1 MELVEV
7 EILTQTITAQY
18 GVLSQG
24 DILRTSAAFARH
36 LVKDAFAAKYVHGKD
51 DAPVVTRSELD
62 AALAGLPGEN
72 SDPEYVIR
80 AMRSH
85 FAELFTEVDEARVRE
100 LVTPGAV
107 KPSDGL
113 TVAQLREALDA
124 KKIPIPEDVTKKAD
138 LVALLDGAA

>member
-24 DILRTSAAFARH
+24 DILRTSAAFASH
-36 LVKDAFAAKYVHGKD
+36 LVKDAFAAKYVHAKD
-51 DAPVVTRSELD
+51 DAPVLTRADLD
-62 AALAGLPGEN
+62 AALATLPGEN
-72 SDPEYVIR
+72 TDPDYVVR

-85 FAELFTEVDEARVRE
+85 FGDLFRAEDEARVRE
-100 LVTPGAV
+100 LVKGAAS

-113 TVAQLREALDA
+113 KVDELKAALEA
-124 KKIPIPEDVTKKAD
+124 KKIPVPEGAKKQDLAD
-138 LVALLDGAA
+138 LLDGAA